1 MNNYFQ
7 NIKVL
12 LKRLLIVLILY
23 IVTRLYFYV
32 LNYHFFNSV
41 QFVSLMKMFFYGIRF
56 DISAIAYTNLLI
68 IILHVIP
75 GNFKNNN
82 TYQLITKILFV
93 VINSIALATNF
104 IDSKFF
110 EFEEKRL
117 TSDIFSPV
125 WLGHDTV
132 DLIPQFIHDYW
143 YIILSW
149 LIVIFILIYFYPNI
163 KQHAE
168 AEVVKGKRKIKKLIY
183 QSALCVFLLA
193 FAIIGGRGG
202 FQLKPLR
209 IITAAKY
216 ANSND
221 VSLVLNSP
229 FTLLKTIGK
238 KEIEIKNYFTDK
250 ELNKIFN
257 PVRQYKSDT
266 SFRKMNVVVFIL
278 ESFGKEYVG
287 SLNNNKGYTP
297 FLDSLITK
305 SMVFDYAFANGK
317 KSIEAVPSILSSI
330 PALMNNPFITSNY
343 SSDKINSLASIL
355 NKQGYYTAFFHG
367 GSNGTMGFD
376 DFAKMSGMQDY
387 YGRDEYDREG
397 DYDGNW
403 GIFDEPYLQY
413 YARKLTELKK
423 PFFTCLFTLSSHHP
437 YTIPEKYKGKFPKG
451 ELINEQSISYADY
464 SLKRFFQTAS
474 KLPWYKNTLF
484 VFTADHTAQAYSKFY
499 KNKLGRYSIP
509 IIYFCPSDTSL
520 TGINHTIT
528 QQADIMPSVL
538 DYLDYSKKFIAYGN
552 SVFDTNADHYA
563 VNYMNGIYQLIN
575 NDYTLLYDGDK
586 SIGLYNIRTDK
597 LLKHNLLNTS
607 PQIVIKLENKLK
619 AILQSYNNRLINNDL
634 VIRDKQ
640 K

>member
-1 MNNYFQ
+1 
-7 NIKVL
+7 
-12 LKRLLIVLILY
+12 
-23 IVTRLYFYV
+23 
-32 LNYHFFNSV
+32 
-41 QFVSLMKMFFYGIRF
+41 MFFYGIRF
-56 DISAIAYTNLLI
+56 DISAIVYTNVLI

-75 GNFKNNN
+75 GNFKNRNI
-82 TYQLITKILFV
+82 YQLISKILFV
-93 VINSIALATNF
+93 VVNSITLATNF

-125 WLGHDTV
+125 WLGKDTAE
-132 DLIPQFIHDYW
+132 LMPQLIHDYW

-149 LIVIFILIYFYPNI
+149 LISVFILIYFYPKI
-163 KQHAE
+163 KQTKE
-168 AEVVKGKRKIKKLIY
+168 EFYKGRSNAVMFIS
-183 QSALCVFLLA
+183 QSVICIFLLA
-193 FAIIGGRGG
+193 IATLFARGG

-216 ANSND
+216 ANSNN

-238 KEIEIKNYFTDK
+238 KEIKQENYYSEE

-257 PVRQYKSDT
+257 PVRQYKNNS

-297 FLDSLITK
+297 FLDSLISK
-305 SMVFDYAFANGK
+305 SLVFDYAFANGK
-317 KSIEAVPSILSSI
+317 KSIEAVPSVLASI

-343 SSDKINSLASIL
+343 SSNKINSLASIL
-355 NKQGYYTAFFHG
+355 NKEGYYTSFFHG
-367 GSNGTMGFD
+367 GNNGTMGFD
-376 DFAKMSGMQDY
+376 NFAMMADVQDY
-387 YGRDEYDREG
+387 YGRNEYDQEG

-413 YARKLTELKK
+413 YARKLSEFQK
-423 PFFTCLFTLSSHHP
+423 PFFSCMFTLSSHHP
-437 YTIPEKYKGKFPKG
+437 YTIPKKHEGKFKKGK
-451 ELINEQSISYADY
+451 LINEQSISYADY
-464 SLKRFFQTAS
+464 SLKQFFETAS

-484 VFTADHTAQAYSKFY
+484 VFTADHTAQAYNKVY

-509 IIYFCPSDTSL
+509 IIYFCSSDTSL
-520 TGINHTIT
+520 KGRNHTIT

-538 DYLDYSKKFIAYGN
+538 DYLDYNKKFIAYGN
-552 SVFDTNADHYA
+552 SVFDTTADHYA
-563 VNYMNGIYQLIN
+563 VNYKNGIYQFVN
-575 NDYTLLYDGDK
+575 DDYTLLHDGNK
-586 SIGLYNIRTDK
+586 IVGLYNIKTDK
-597 LLKHNLLNTS
+597 LLANDLETTS
-607 PQIVIKLENKLK
+607 KKIAIKLEKKLK
-619 AILQSYNNRLINNDL
+619 AIRQSYNNRLINNEL
-634 VIRDKQ
+634 IIRDKN

>member
-7 NIKVL
+7 HIKVL
-12 LKRLLIVLILY
+12 LKRLLIVLVLY
-23 IVTRLYFYV
+23 VATRLYFYI
-32 LNYHFFNSV
+32 LNFNFFSSV
-41 QFVSLMKMFFYGIRF
+41 EFVPLLKMFFYGIRF
-56 DISAIAYTNLLI
+56 DISAIAYTNMLI

-75 GNFKNNN
+75 GNFKNNK
-82 TYQLITKILFV
+82 TYQLINKILFV
-93 VINSIALATNF
+93 VVNSIMLATNF

-125 WLGHDTV
+125 WLGKDTA

-149 LIVIFILIYFYPNI
+149 IITVFILIYFYPKI
-163 KQHAE
+163 KQVSDKE
-168 AEVVKGKRKIKKLIY
+168 TIKGRRGVLKLFY
-183 QSALCVFLLA
+183 QSVICIILLGVTTVFA
-193 FAIIGGRGG
+193 RGG

-216 ANSND
+216 ANSNN

-229 FTLLKTIGK
+229 FTLLKTMGK
-238 KEIEIKNYFTDK
+238 NDIKIQNYYTK
-250 ELNKIFN
+250 QELNKIFN
-257 PVRQYKSDT
+257 PVRQYKSDS

-278 ESFGKEYVG
+278 ESFGKEYIG

-297 FLDSLITK
+297 FLDSLISK
-305 SMVFDYAFANGK
+305 SLVFDYAFANGK
-317 KSIEAVPSILSSI
+317 KSIEAVPSVLASI

-343 SSDKINSLASIL
+343 SSNKINSLASIL
-355 NKQGYYTAFFHG
+355 NKEGYYSSFFHG
-367 GSNGTMGFD
+367 GNNGTMGFD
-376 DFAKMSGMQDY
+376 NFTMMAGIQDY
-387 YGRDEYDREG
+387 YGKNEYDREG

-413 YARKLTELKK
+413 YARKLSEFQK
-423 PFFTCLFTLSSHHP
+423 PFFSCLFTLSSHHP
-437 YTIPEKYKGKFPKG
+437 YTIPEKYKDKFAKG

-464 SLKRFFQTAS
+464 SLKQFFKTAS

-484 VFTADHTAQAYSKFY
+484 VFTADHTAQAYKKFY

-509 IIYFCPSDTSL
+509 IIYFCPDDTSL
-520 TGINHTIT
+520 KGINHTIT

-538 DYLDYSKKFIAYGN
+538 DYLNYNKKFIAYGN
-552 SVFDTNADHYA
+552 SVFDTTADHYA
-563 VNYMNGIYQLIN
+563 VNYMNGIYQFVN
-575 NDYTLLYDGDK
+575 KDYTLLHDGNK
-586 SIGLYNIRTDK
+586 ILGLYNIKNDK
-597 LLKHNLLNTS
+597 LLTKDIKTS
-607 PQIVIKLENKLK
+607 LPQIAKKLENKLK
-619 AILQSYNNRLINNDL
+619 AIMQSYNNRLINNDL
-634 VIRDKQ
+634 VIRDK

>member
-1 MNNYFQ
+1 
-7 NIKVL
+7 
-12 LKRLLIVLILY
+12 
-23 IVTRLYFYV
+23 
-32 LNYHFFNSV
+32 
-41 QFVSLMKMFFYGIRF
+41 MFFYGIRF
-56 DISAIAYTNLLI
+56 DISVIAYTNLII

-75 GNFKNNN
+75 GNFKNNK
-82 TYQLITKILFV
+82 TYQLITKIFFV
-93 VINSIALATNF
+93 LINSITLATNF

-125 WLGHDTV
+125 WLGKDTTKLV
-132 DLIPQFIHDYW
+132 PQFIHDYW

-149 LIVIFILIYFYPNI
+149 FIVIFILIYFYP
-163 KQHAE
+163 
-168 AEVVKGKRKIKKLIY
+168 KIKNSDKKKTVKNNASRLKQIIY
-183 QSALCVFLLA
+183 QSAFGILFLA
-193 FAIIGGRGG
+193 FTILCGRGG

-216 ANSND
+216 ANSNN

-229 FTLLKTIGK
+229 FTLMKTIGG
-238 KEIEIKNYFTDK
+238 KEIEIKNYFTN
-250 ELNKIFN
+250 EQLNTIFN
-257 PVRQYKSDT
+257 PVRQYKTNSA
-266 SFRKMNVVVFIL
+266 FKRMNVVVFIL

-287 SLNNNKGYTP
+287 SLNNDRGYTP
-297 FLDSLITK
+297 FLDSLINR

-317 KSIEAVPSILSSI
+317 KSIEAVPSVLASI
-330 PALMNNPFITSNY
+330 PALMNHPFITSNY

-367 GSNGTMGFD
+367 GNNGTMGFD
-376 DFAKMSGMQDY
+376 SFARLSGMQDY
-387 YGRDEYDREG
+387 YGRNEYDRKG

-437 YTIPEKYKGKFPKG
+437 YTIPKKYKGKFRKG

-484 VFTADHTAQAYSKFY
+484 VFTADHTAQAYKDFY

-509 IIYFCPSDTSL
+509 IIYYCPGDSSL
-520 TGINHTIT
+520 IGVNHTIT

-538 DYLDYSKKFIAYGN
+538 NYLDYNKKFIAFGN
-552 SVFDTNADHYA
+552 SVFDTTADHYA
-563 VNYMNGIYQLIN
+563 VNYMNGIYQFIN
-575 NDYTLLYDGDK
+575 NGYTLLYDGNNV
-586 SIGLYNIRTDK
+586 IGLYNIRKDR
-597 LLKHNLLNTS
+597 LLKHNLLKES
-607 PQIVIKLENKLK
+607 PKIVTRLKNKLK
-619 AILQSYNNRLINNDL
+619 AILQSYDNRLINNDL
-634 VIRDKQ
+634 IVRNKN

>member
-7 NIKVL
+7 HIKVL
-12 LKRLLIVLILY
+12 LKRLLIVLVLY
-23 IVTRLYFYV
+23 VATRLYFYI
-32 LNYHFFNSV
+32 LNFNFFSSV
-41 QFVSLMKMFFYGIRF
+41 EFVPLLKMFFYGIRF
-56 DISAIAYTNLLI
+56 DISAIAYTNMLI

-75 GNFKNNN
+75 GNFKNNK
-82 TYQLITKILFV
+82 TYQLINKILFV
-93 VINSIALATNF
+93 VVNSIMLATNF

-125 WLGHDTV
+125 WLGKDTA

-149 LIVIFILIYFYPNI
+149 IITVFILIYFYPKI
-163 KQHAE
+163 KQVSDKE
-168 AEVVKGKRKIKKLIY
+168 TIKGRRGVLQLFY
-183 QSALCVFLLA
+183 QSVICIILLGVTTVFA
-193 FAIIGGRGG
+193 RGG

-216 ANSND
+216 ANSNN

-229 FTLLKTIGK
+229 FTLLKTMGK
-238 KEIEIKNYFTDK
+238 NDIKIQNYYTK
-250 ELNKIFN
+250 QELNKIFN
-257 PVRQYKSDT
+257 PVRQYKSDS

-278 ESFGKEYVG
+278 ESFGKEYIG

-297 FLDSLITK
+297 FLDSLISK
-305 SMVFDYAFANGK
+305 SLVFDYAFANGK
-317 KSIEAVPSILSSI
+317 KSIEAVPSVLASI

-343 SSDKINSLASIL
+343 SSNKINSLASIL
-355 NKQGYYTAFFHG
+355 NKEGYYSSFFHG
-367 GSNGTMGFD
+367 GNNGTMGFD
-376 DFAKMSGMQDY
+376 NFTMMAGIQDY
-387 YGRDEYDREG
+387 YGKNEYDREG

-413 YARKLTELKK
+413 YARKLSEFQK
-423 PFFTCLFTLSSHHP
+423 PFFSCLFTLSSHHP
-437 YTIPEKYKGKFPKG
+437 YTIPEKYKDKFAKG

-464 SLKRFFQTAS
+464 SLKQFFKTAS

-484 VFTADHTAQAYSKFY
+484 VFTADHTAQAYKKFY

-509 IIYFCPSDTSL
+509 IIYFCPDDTSL
-520 TGINHTIT
+520 KGINHTIT

-538 DYLDYSKKFIAYGN
+538 DYLNYNKKFIAYGN
-552 SVFDTNADHYA
+552 SVFDTTADHYA
-563 VNYMNGIYQLIN
+563 VNYMNGIYQFVN
-575 NDYTLLYDGDK
+575 KDYTLLHDGNK
-586 SIGLYNIRTDK
+586 ILGLYNIKNDK
-597 LLKHNLLNTS
+597 LLTKDIKTRL
-607 PQIVIKLENKLK
+607 PQIAKKLENKLK
-619 AILQSYNNRLINNDL
+619 AIMQSYNNRLINNDL
-634 VIRDKQ
+634 VIRDK